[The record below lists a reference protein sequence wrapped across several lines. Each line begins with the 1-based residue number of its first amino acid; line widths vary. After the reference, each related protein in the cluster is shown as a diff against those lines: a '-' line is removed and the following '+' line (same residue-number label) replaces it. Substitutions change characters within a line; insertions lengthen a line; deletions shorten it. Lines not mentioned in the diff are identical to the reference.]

1 VASNSR
7 WSGLQMVK
15 APVPV
20 TYAPLA
26 PAMRAPLNFGI
37 RYQNILQLL
46 LFALLIAPGAATSAS
61 DACPQPQSL
70 YPSPKVTS
78 QEILDLIKSVKL
90 RPGTHCRA
98 FAQNQVQCNSDSLPE
113 LWWFTEPGHPAY
125 PSASRG
131 QMMRNDATGAVC
143 LLRDGYFAGA
153 EAPFAAWMDWL
164 KKYDQATIDRVV
176 GHPFPTT

>member
-1 VASNSR
+1 MALNVDYKITGPGWAVCTVSH
-7 WSGLQMVK
+7 
-15 APVPV
+15 
-20 TYAPLA
+20 YATTCE
-26 PAMRAPLNFGI
+26 I
-37 RYQNILQLL
+37 
-46 LFALLIAPGAATSAS
+46 SA
-61 DACPQPQSL
+61 
-70 YPSPKVTS
+70 
-78 QEILDLIKSVKL
+78 
-90 RPGTHCRA
+90 
-98 FAQNQVQCNSDSLPE
+98 NQVQCNSDSLPE